1 MDQKIE
7 NKIDIKNSL
16 VNLYNQNKSKIH
28 ILIIIIVLVI
38 ISIFFLKDYNDKKNV
53 LIAERYV
60 QAGIYL
66 ELGNKSQAKDIY
78 EEIILGKNNFY
89 SLLSLNKIVEKDLI
103 SDKNKILKYFEKLE
117 TSAKTKNDKDLIT
130 LKKAL
135 YVVKFSDATIGKNIL
150 KSLIDQESEFKII
163 AKDLIE
169 E

>member
-16 VNLYNQNKSKIH
+16 VNLYNQNKSKIY
-28 ILIIIIVLVI
+28 ILIIIIALVI
-38 ISIFFLKDYNDKKNV
+38 ISIIFLKDYNDKKNV
-53 LIAERYV
+53 LTAERYV

-78 EEIILGKNNFY
+78 EEIIMGKNNFY

-103 SDKNKILKYFEKLE
+103 SDKNKVLKYFEKLE

-135 YVVKFSDATIGKNIL
+135 YVIKFSDANIGKKIL
-150 KSLIDQESEFKII
+150 KNLIDQDSEFKII